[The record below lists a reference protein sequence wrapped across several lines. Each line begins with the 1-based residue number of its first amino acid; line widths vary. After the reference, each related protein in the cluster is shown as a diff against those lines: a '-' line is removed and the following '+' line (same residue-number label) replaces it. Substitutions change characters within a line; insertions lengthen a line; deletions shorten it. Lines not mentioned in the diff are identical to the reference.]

1 MARDRLPMA
10 SDVPAK
16 RHSASHAAVATGAFT
31 SLDGEEYY
39 RISDYDR
46 MPAFLMSLAS
56 DTDLWMFITS
66 GGGLTAGRVDAEG
79 SLFAYETVDK
89 LHDAHHHTGPL
100 TLFRVRRDRGSKI
113 VWQPFAPRSAEA
125 ARLARNLY
133 KNRIGNRIVFE
144 EVHHD
149 LELAFR
155 CRWSA
160 SDEFG
165 FVRTATLVN
174 HGAEAVSVS
183 MLDGLRNVL
192 PYGAPLALYQ
202 HASNL
207 VDAYK
212 QSECDPETGLG
223 IFALSARIVDRAE
236 AAEELRANI
245 VWCHGLPRCDVTLSS
260 DALEAFRRN
269 EPFAPAT
276 LLTGRRGSYLVTSSF
291 ELEPRG
297 QAKWHLLADVGRS
310 HVQVAALRA
319 RLGSQSDLDTEIET
333 SLAEASENLTRNV
346 ASADGLQL
354 TARPEEDAHHFT
366 NVLFNNMRGG
376 VFAKGYAFP
385 TADFV
390 DFLRRRQRQVAKRH
404 ASWLATLPSEISR
417 SDLQTTAA
425 STGDTDLERLA
436 YEYLPLYFGRRH
448 GDPSRPWN
456 RFSIR
461 VTNPDGSRAL
471 RYEGNWR
478 DIFQNWE
485 ALSLSFPDFLP
496 SIIAKFVNASTVDGF
511 NPYRITRD
519 GFDWEVFDPKAP
531 WSYIGY
537 WGDHQIIYL
546 LKFLEALPRF
556 APGALEQLLVREIF
570 SYADVP
576 YRLKPYGEILEDS
589 RSTIV
594 YDTDLAERI
603 EARVRAIGTDG
614 KLVPDRDGSVYHVT
628 LLEKMLVSALCKL
641 SNLVP
646 DAGIWMNTQR
656 PEWNDANNALVGN
669 GISVVTLC
677 SLRRYLLFL
686 KQQVDALGEATTSVS
701 TEVVEWMRRLSSIL
715 GEQRSRHARQAV
727 CERERKQLLDALGH
741 AFSEYRTQVY
751 ARGFS
756 GKQELAMPEVAA
768 LCRVALE
775 HLDDAIR
782 ANRRR
787 DKLYH
792 SYNLLEVSS
801 DRRSLAVGR
810 LREMLEGQVAAL
822 SSGLVEPAQAVEL
835 LESLFESRLYRRD
848 QRSFLLYPERRLLG
862 FLERNVIPQQRVAE
876 VQLVQELLDS
886 REVSLLARD
895 AFGVCRFHGDF
906 SNARDVAAALDR
918 LAANQR
924 WTQSVARD
932 RQAILELFEEVFDHA
947 SYTGR
952 SGSMYAFEGLG
963 CIYWHM
969 VSKLLVAVQEITL
982 RAAGTGEPEPVVRD
996 LMALYYRIRAGLGSA
1011 KTAAEYGAFPTD
1023 PYSHT
1028 PAHAGAQQPGM
1039 TGQVK
1044 EEILTRFGELGIQV
1058 QDGRVRFRPVL
1069 LRRSEFRRQ
1078 AGTYRFYDLTGRAR
1092 SIDVP
1097 EQGLAFSFCQVPV
1110 LYQLSRDASVRVS
1123 RSDGTAFVRRGDELD
1138 AAHSRALFR
1147 RDGRIERIEV
1157 AVPEGSLI

>member
-1 MARDRLPMA
+1 MA
-10 SDVPAK
+10 SDVPTERPSEA
-16 RHSASHAAVATGAFT
+16 HATAATGTFT

-39 RISDYDR
+39 RISDYDH
-46 MPAFLMSLAS
+46 MTPFLMSLAS

-100 TLFRVRRDRGSKI
+100 TLFRVRRDRGSEI
-113 VWQPFAPRSAEA
+113 AWQPFAARSTEGT
-125 ARLARNLY
+125 RLERNLY

-160 SDEFG
+160 SDAFG
-165 FVRTATLVN
+165 FVRTAALVN
-174 HGAEAVSVS
+174 HAAEAVTVS

-202 HASNL
+202 QSSNL

-223 IFALSARIVDRAE
+223 IFALTARIVDRAE

-245 VWCHGLPRCDVTLSS
+245 VWCHGLPRFDVTLSS
-260 DALEAFRRN
+260 DAVQAFCRN
-269 EPFAPAT
+269 ASFPVET
-276 LLTGRRGSYLVTSSF
+276 LLTGRRGNYFVNSSF
-291 ELEPRG
+291 ELEARG
-297 QAKWHLLADVGRS
+297 QAKWYLLADVGRS

-319 RLGSQSDLDTEIET
+319 RLCRQSDLDTEIEN

-376 VFAKGYAFP
+376 VFAKGYELP

-390 DFLRRRQRQVAKRH
+390 DFLRTRHRQVAERH
-404 ASWLATLPSEISR
+404 ASRLAAMPSEISR
-417 SDLQTTAA
+417 SDLQTSAA

-519 GFDWEVFDPKAP
+519 GFDWEVFDPNAP

-556 APGALEQLLVREIF
+556 APGALDQLLVRPIF

-576 YRLKPYGEILEDS
+576 YRLKRYGEILEDP

-603 EARVRAIGTDG
+603 EARVQAIGTDG

-641 SNLVP
+641 SNFVP

-686 KQQVDALGEATTSVS
+686 EQQMDALGEATTSVS
-701 TEVVEWMRRLSSIL
+701 TEVVDWMRQLGSIL
-715 GEQRSRHARQAV
+715 GEERWRREPKAV
-727 CERERKQLLDALGH
+727 RDRKRKQLLDALGL

-751 ARGFS
+751 SRGFS
-756 GKQELAMPEVAA
+756 GKQELAIPEVAA

-782 ANRRR
+782 SNRRD

-792 SYNLLEVSS
+792 SYNLLEVST
-801 DRRSLAVGR
+801 DRRSLAVR
-810 LREMLEGQVAAL
+810 PLYEMLEGQVAAL
-822 SSGLVEPAQAVEL
+822 SSGLVEPAEAVEL
-835 LESLFESRLYRRD
+835 LGSLFESRLYRRD
-848 QRSFLLYPERRLLG
+848 QRSFLLYPERRLRG
-862 FLERNVIPQQRVAE
+862 FLERNVIPEERVAE
-876 VQLVQELLDS
+876 VHLLQELLEARD
-886 REVSLLARD
+886 VSLLARD
-895 AFGVCRFHGDF
+895 ALGVCRFHGDF
-906 SNARDVAAALDR
+906 SNGRDVAAALDR
-918 LAANQR
+918 LAAKRR

-932 RQAILELFEEVFDHA
+932 QQAVLELFEEIFNHA

-952 SGSMYAFEGLG
+952 SGTMYAFEGLG

-969 VSKLLVAVQEITL
+969 VSKLLLAVQEITF
-982 RAAGTGEPEPVVRD
+982 RAADPGQPEPAVRD
-996 LMALYYRIRAGLGSA
+996 LMEFYYRIRAGLGSA

-1058 QDGRVRFRPVL
+1058 RDGCVLFRPIL
-1069 LRRSEFRRQ
+1069 LRRSEFRRE
-1078 AGTYRFYDLTGRAR
+1078 AGTYRFHDLTGRAR

-1110 LYQLSRDASVRVS
+1110 LYQLSRDASVRVT
-1123 RSDGTAFVRRGDELD
+1123 RSDGTASVRGGNELD
-1138 AAHSRALFR
+1138 AIHSRALFE